1 VISLKISQITDNPRA
16 SFQCL
21 VAQLHFR
28 ATIITT
34 AVIYRPHSSSLFG
47 FINEFTELCSDL
59 NCFTNIIIVGDFN
72 LKDVTSLDDILTM
85 FNLIQHVS
93 SATHDKGR
101 LLDLVISRNDD
112 LSVVNLNLTPGL
124 ADHHAVL
131 FETLTQIYQLPTN
144 NMVSR
149 QYNKI
154 DLDNFSID
162 LWNGATLLLVGIH
175 NDICLD
181 EFVDMWNSSV
191 TSVLDKWSPKKVRRI
206 RTHINVPWF
215 NNELRKSNQL
225 LRRAEGAW
233 PTSKST
239 IYYELY
245 KKQLTEHGNL
255 LHSTKTGFIKERLES
270 CGQNS
275 RRM

>member
-85 FNLIQHVS
+85 FNLTQHVS

-131 FETLTQIYQLPTN
+131 FETLTEIYQLPTN

-162 LWNGATLLLVGIH
+162 LWNRATLPLLGIH
-175 NDICLD
+175 NDISLD
-181 EFVDMWNSSV
+181 EFVDMWNSSI
-191 TSVLDKWSPKKVRRI
+191 TSVLDKWHLKKSDESEHASTCLGLTMNSGNRS
-206 RTHINVPWF
+206 NCLE
-215 NNELRKSNQL
+215 ELSGHGALQRAPFIMNCTRSNLRNMATYCIQRKL
-225 LRRAEGAW
+225 DL
-233 PTSKST
+233 
-239 IYYELY
+239 
-245 KKQLTEHGNL
+245 
-255 LHSTKTGFIKERLES
+255 
-270 CGQNS
+270 S
-275 RRM
+275 RRD